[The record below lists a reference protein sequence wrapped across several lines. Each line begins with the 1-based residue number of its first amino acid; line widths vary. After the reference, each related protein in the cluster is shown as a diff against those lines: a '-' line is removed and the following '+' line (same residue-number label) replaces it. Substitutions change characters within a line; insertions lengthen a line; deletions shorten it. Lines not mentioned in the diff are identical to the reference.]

1 MVTQSYNEVCVAST
15 GDGRA
20 GVPSSSLPGDG
31 RAGGAL
37 RLDESCEEQFAGTSR
52 LKCIDTLP
60 EFLNVL
66 AKGRKLRLMK
76 FILGEKIV
84 LGCRPSSG
92 PRRFRMTHL

>member
-1 MVTQSYNEVCVAST
+1 MKPVLTAPGMAEP
-15 GDGRA
+15 
-20 GVPSSSLPGDG
+20 GVPSSSIPGDG

-37 RLDESCEEQFAGTSR
+37 RLDESCEDQLVGTSR

-66 AKGRKLRLMK
+66 AKGRKLRLLM
-76 FILGEKIV
+76 FIFGETASFFW
-84 LGCRPSSG
+84 CRPSSG

>member
-1 MVTQSYNEVCVAST
+1 MKPVLPAPGMAEP
-15 GDGRA
+15 

-52 LKCIDTLP
+52 LQCIDTLP

-76 FILGEKIV
+76 FILGAQRSCCCAD
-84 LGCRPSSG
+84 LSQDPDTS
-92 PRRFRMTHL
+92 

>member
-1 MVTQSYNEVCVAST
+1 MAEP
-15 GDGRA
+15 

-60 EFLNVL
+60 MCLNVL
-66 AKGRKLRLMK
+66 SKGRKLRMLM
-76 FILGEKIV
+76 FIFGEPTACFGADLPQV
-84 LGCRPSSG
+84 PDASEWPTCDGSR
-92 PRRFRMTHL
+92 